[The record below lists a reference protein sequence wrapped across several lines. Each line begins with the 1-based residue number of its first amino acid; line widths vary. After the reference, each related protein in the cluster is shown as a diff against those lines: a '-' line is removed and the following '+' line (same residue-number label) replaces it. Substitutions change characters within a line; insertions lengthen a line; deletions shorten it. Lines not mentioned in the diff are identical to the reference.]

1 VYSGYVNNAI
11 ANKAKNTMNL
21 PSNKG
26 INKVINRQ
34 CRIYS
39 SQEPPLEESA
49 IKLLVKQTP
58 AWHFASE
65 DNLLV
70 RTFNFQ
76 NYYQT
81 IDFVNHLADI
91 CHEQDH
97 HPELN
102 VSYRRCEVAFNTH
115 TVNGVT
121 ENDFICAAKIDAINL
136 ADLDK
141 KQVKRE

>member
-1 VYSGYVNNAI
+1 MYSIYVNNAI

-26 INKVINRQ
+26 INKVINKQ

-39 SQEPPLEESA
+39 SQEAPLEESA
-49 IKLLVKQTP
+49 IKILIKQTP
-58 AWHFASE
+58 AWRFASK
-65 DNLLV
+65 DNLLL
-70 RTFNFQ
+70 RTFEFR

-81 IDFVNHLADI
+81 IHFVNHLADI
-91 CHEQDH
+91 CHQQDH

-121 ENDFICAAKIDAINL
+121 ENDFICAAKIDTISLDN
-136 ADLDK
+136 LDK
-141 KQVKRE
+141 KHVDR

>member
-1 VYSGYVNNAI
+1 
-11 ANKAKNTMNL
+11 MNL
-21 PSNKG
+21 ASNKG
-26 INKVINRQ
+26 INKVINKQ

-39 SQEPPLEESA
+39 TKEAPLDESE
-49 IKLLVKQTP
+49 IEQLIKQTP
-58 AWHFASE
+58 TWRFASNE
-65 DNLLV
+65 NLLV
-70 RTFNFQ
+70 RTFDFR

-97 HPELN
+97 HPELKI
-102 VSYRRCEVAFNTH
+102 SFQRCEVAFNTH

-136 ADLDK
+136 TNLEKEK
-141 KQVKRE
+141 KSVK